1 MFYYCTRVLH
11 LSEHGAYRRIEVAR
25 ASRLF
30 PSILDALTD
39 GALTLTTALLLLP
52 HLTAENERELLQA
65 ARFKTKREVESLL
78 AGRAPQMQGG
88 MRFTMHFT
96 LDEAGYDQFL
106 HARAL
111 LRHQIPDGDT
121 AAIFKKAL
129 GLLIADVE
137 RTKLAVV
144 NHPRK
149 RRVSSAPNS
158 RHVPADVRRTVWRRD
173 GAQCVFQGPRGRCDE
188 RDFLEFH
195 HVRPFAEGGASTVDN
210 IELRCRAH
218 NAYEAELYFGEH
230 LTTTSAGA

>member
-1 MFYYCTRVLH
+1 
-11 LSEHGAYRRIEVAR
+11 
-25 ASRLF
+25 
-30 PSILDALTD
+30 
-39 GALTLTTALLLLP
+39 
-52 HLTAENERELLQA
+52 
-65 ARFKTKREVESLL
+65 
-78 AGRAPQMQGG
+78 

-96 LDEAGYDQFL
+96 LDEASYGQFL

-129 GLLIADVE
+129 GLLIADIE

-149 RRVSSAPNS
+149 RKVAAAPHS
-158 RHVPADVRRTVWRRD
+158 RHLPAEVRRAVWRRD
-173 GAQCVFQGPRGRCDE
+173 GARCVFEGPKGRCAE

-218 NAYEAELYFGEH
+218 NAYEAVVYFGEQ
-230 LTTTSAGA
+230 LVTPTGA